1 MSIQKYR
8 KYLKAHSLYC
18 RNEANFVTKRKKFH
32 NPPDRIAHRS
42 RDSIYPIFMVITYY
56 VVLIGISIFNP
67 HFVSLVSGAT
77 AAIETSNRP
86 QIRPKKQCE
95 LPRPKFKQRT
105 NKNSWYLCPFLI
117 LTL

>member
-56 VVLIGISIFNP
+56 TLS
-67 HFVSLVSGAT
+67 HMYTLADSGF
-77 AAIETSNRP
+77 
-86 QIRPKKQCE
+86 
-95 LPRPKFKQRT
+95 FKD
-105 NKNSWYLCPFLI
+105 N
-117 LTL
+117 

>member
-42 RDSIYPIFMVITYY
+42 RDLIYPIFMVITYY
-56 VVLIGISIFNP
+56 VVLIGICIFNP

-77 AAIETSNRP
+77 PAIEISNRP
-86 QIRPKKQCE
+86 QVKNQC
-95 LPRPKFKQRT
+95 
-105 NKNSWYLCPFLI
+105 
-117 LTL
+117 